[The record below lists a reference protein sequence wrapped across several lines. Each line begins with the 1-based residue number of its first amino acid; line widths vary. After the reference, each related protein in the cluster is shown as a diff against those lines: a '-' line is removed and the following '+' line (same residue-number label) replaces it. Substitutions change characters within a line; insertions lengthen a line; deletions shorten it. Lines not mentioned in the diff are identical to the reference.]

1 MEIDENK
8 LTSHINEIKALY
20 HNLLNFLENPDE
32 NDFKE
37 LIKFISI
44 QKDEN
49 DRGKIT
55 GFLRLITSIANNHHQ
70 VKNFYKKIFQ
80 ILLNYKEQI

>member
-8 LTSHINEIKALY
+8 STSHINEIKALY

-55 GFLRLITSIANNHHQ
+55 DFLRLITSIANNHHQ
-70 VKNFYKKIFQ
+70 VKNFYKKYFK
-80 ILLNYKEQI
+80 YF